1 MLIKYHLHSIVDLVN
16 ALETCL
22 LCMFLSLT
30 SIHFCIYVQVY
41 AYRSFGGENSQILDH
56 HLLQIHNMQLNKQNT
71 KQISKQ
77 SKHRSGGNN
86 FFFCCCL
93 CNKCKQVN
101 KMAKFVVLDNDGDS
115 AGTGASRFLVYI
127 VCTVV
132 KHIHIH
138 ALYST
143 VLRCII

>member
-1 MLIKYHLHSIVDLVN
+1 M
-16 ALETCL
+16 C
-22 LCMFLSLT
+22 
-30 SIHFCIYVQVY
+30 VY
-41 AYRSFGGENSQILDH
+41 AYRSVGGENSQILYH
-56 HLLQIHNMQLNKQNT
+56 HLLQMHNMQLNKQNT

-77 SKHRSGGNN
+77 SKHRSGGNT
-86 FFFCCCL
+86 FFLLLFVH
-93 CNKCKQVN
+93 KCKQVN

-115 AGTGASRFLVYI
+115 GGTGASRFSVYI

-132 KHIHIH
+132 KHTHIH